1 MCSVL
6 RVAVSAYYAFIQ
18 RPPSPHSL
26 GDAQLKTQ
34 IEDVFHGFRGR
45 YGSPRIYRELRK
57 QGILCSE
64 KQVARLMRELE
75 LAASRPRR
83 ESPSPLRCNDRL

>member
-1 MCSVL
+1 MLEMCRVL

-34 IEDVFHGFRGR
+34 IEAMFHRFRGR

-57 QGILCSE
+57 GW
-64 KQVARLMRELE
+64 
-75 LAASRPRR
+75 
-83 ESPSPLRCNDRL
+83 